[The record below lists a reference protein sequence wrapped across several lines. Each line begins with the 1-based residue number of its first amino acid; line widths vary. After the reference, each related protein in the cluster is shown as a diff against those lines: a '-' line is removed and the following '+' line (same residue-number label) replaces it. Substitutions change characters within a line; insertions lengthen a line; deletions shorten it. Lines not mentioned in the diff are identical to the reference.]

1 VRNVPQKDLTSYTR
15 EHRHFYTDALQ
26 PLLLETVA
34 DNQRGVVAEL
44 GAGDGSI
51 LWALEERGL
60 LGEVAYAVD
69 LSAERVARAEQVSPK
84 IRGLVADATHVEQLP
99 DGAVDGVLVSQVIEH
114 LEDDR
119 ALAPEIARLV
129 KPGGWWYVG
138 TIVRS
143 PRAWW
148 IYRVNGSWQV
158 DPTHVREYRS
168 EEELLSALSHPE
180 LRVDDVRTTP
190 LRFPLLDLALRAA
203 AAVRVLSHDALSGI
217 YARRPSLVY
226 ARRLPVRVP
235 GYRLLEVA
243 GGRR

>member
-1 VRNVPQKDLTSYTR
+1 VRDVPRRDLASYTR
-15 EHRHFYTDALQ
+15 KHRHFYTDALQ
-26 PLLLETVA
+26 PLLLETVR
-34 DNQRGVVAEL
+34 DNERGVVADL

-69 LSAERVARAEQVSPK
+69 LSAERIARAEQVSPK

-119 ALAPEIARLV
+119 ALAPEIARLL
-129 KPGGWWYVG
+129 KPVGWWYVG
-138 TIVRS
+138 TIVRGR
-143 PRAWW
+143 RAWW
-148 IYRVNGSWQV
+148 IYRVNGRWQV

-168 EEELLSALSHPE
+168 EDELLSTLAHPE
-180 LRVDDVRTTP
+180 LSVGHVRTTP
-190 LRFPLLDLALRAA
+190 LRFPLLDLVLRAA
-203 AAVRVLSHDALSGI
+203 AAVRVLSNDALSGI
-217 YARRPSLVY
+217 YARKPSLGY
-226 ARRLPVRVP
+226 ARKLPVRVP